1 MTTVEKHIEY
11 IFAGGPLHG
20 QTISGLRFN
29 QALRI
34 APSLVGDAMLQ
45 SPRICVSYR
54 HANSGSLRVAAKHR
68 RSNVRT
74 TRYIVLHPQATGEQ
88 FLTIFAA

>member
-1 MTTVEKHIEY
+1 VEKHIEY

-20 QTISGLRFN
+20 QTIPGRQFN
-29 QALRI
+29 EALRI
-34 APSLVGDAMLQ
+34 APSFAGDATPR
-45 SPRICVSYR
+45 SPRICASYR

-68 RSNVRT
+68 RSNVET
-74 TRYIVLHPQATGEQ
+74 TCYIVLHPQAMGEQ